1 MTLFWL
7 VLFIVLALVE
17 LATVNLVSIWFA
29 IGAVITAFVSLEIDN
44 LMIHLAVFTISSI
57 LLLLIT
63 KPLVK
68 KLKKKETIP
77 TNLDRV
83 IDKTGIVTEDILK
96 DEIGEVKVLGKRW
109 SAYSDKEIKKDNKV
123 KVLSI
128 NGVKLKVEEIKESD
142 N

>member
-7 VLFIVLALVE
+7 VLFVILSLFE

-29 IGAVITAFVSLEIDN
+29 IGAIITTFVSLVTDN

-57 LLLLIT
+57 LLLLLT
-63 KPLVK
+63 KPFVK
-68 KLKKKETIP
+68 KMKKREGVP
-77 TNLDRV
+77 TNLDMV
-83 IDKTGIVTEDILK
+83 IGKTGVVTEKIEK
-96 DEIGEVKVLGKRW
+96 DGIGEVKVLGKKW
-109 SAYSDKEIKKDNKV
+109 SAYSDKEVEENSKV

-142 N
+142 

>member
-7 VLFIVLALVE
+7 VLFVVLALFE
-17 LATVNLVSIWFA
+17 LATVNLVSIWFSL
-29 IGAVITAFVSLEIDN
+29 GALIATFVSLATDN

-57 LLLLIT
+57 LLLLLT
-63 KPLVK
+63 KPFVK
-68 KLKKKETIP
+68 KMKKREGVP

-83 IDKTGIVTEDILK
+83 IGKVGVVTETIEK
-96 DEIGEVKVLGKRW
+96 DDIGEVKVLGKKW
-109 SAYSDKEIKKDNKV
+109 SAYSDKEIKENSKV

-142 N
+142 

>member
-7 VLFIVLALVE
+7 VLFVVLALFE
-17 LATVNLVSIWFA
+17 LATVNLVSIWFSL
-29 IGAVITAFVSLEIDN
+29 GALIATFVSLATDN

-57 LLLLIT
+57 LLLLLT
-63 KPLVK
+63 KPFVK
-68 KLKKKETIP
+68 KMKKREVIP

-83 IDKTGIVTEDILK
+83 VGKVGVVTEKIEK
-96 DEIGEVKVLGKRW
+96 DRVGEVKVLGKKW
-109 SAYSDKEIKKDNKV
+109 SAYSNKEIEENSKV

-142 N
+142 

>member
-7 VLFIVLALVE
+7 VLFVILALFE
-17 LATVNLVSIWFA
+17 LVTVNLVSIWFSL
-29 IGAVITAFVSLEIDN
+29 GALITTFVSLATDN

-57 LLLLIT
+57 LLLLLT
-63 KPLVK
+63 KPFVK
-68 KLKKKETIP
+68 KMKKRDIVP

-83 IDKTGIVTEDILK
+83 IGKVGVVTEKIEK
-96 DEIGEVKVLGKRW
+96 DGIGEVKVLGKKW
-109 SAYSDKEIKKDNKV
+109 SAYSDKEVEENSKV

-142 N
+142 

>member
-7 VLFIVLALVE
+7 VLFVVLALFE
-17 LATVNLVSIWFA
+17 LVTVNLVSIWFSL
-29 IGAVITAFVSLEIDN
+29 GALITTFVSLITDN

-57 LLLLIT
+57 LLLLLT
-63 KPLVK
+63 KPFVK
-68 KLKKKETIP
+68 KVKKRESIP

-83 IDKTGIVTEDILK
+83 IGKVGVVTETIEK
-96 DEIGEVKVLGKRW
+96 DGIGEVKVLGKKW
-109 SAYSDKEIKKDNKV
+109 SAYSDKGVKENSKV

-142 N
+142 

>member
-7 VLFIVLALVE
+7 VLFVVLALFE
-17 LATVNLVSIWFA
+17 LVTVNLVSIWFSL
-29 IGAVITAFVSLEIDN
+29 GALITTFVSLITDN

-57 LLLLIT
+57 LLLLLT
-63 KPLVK
+63 KTFVK
-68 KLKKKETIP
+68 KVKKRESIP

-83 IDKTGIVTEDILK
+83 IGKVGVVTETIEK
-96 DEIGEVKVLGKRW
+96 DGIGEVKVLGKKW
-109 SAYSDKEIKKDNKV
+109 SAYSDKGVKENSKV

-142 N
+142 